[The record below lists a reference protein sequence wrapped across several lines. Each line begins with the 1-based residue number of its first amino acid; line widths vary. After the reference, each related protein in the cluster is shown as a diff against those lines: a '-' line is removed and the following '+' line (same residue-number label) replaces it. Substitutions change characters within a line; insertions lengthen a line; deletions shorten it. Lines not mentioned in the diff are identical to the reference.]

1 MTEFTDAVA
10 RICREELATFRN
22 GQLKETDEA
31 VFRRVG
37 DYWNELAK
45 QPEFKKWKGYNG
57 RSDCEFDTSGRL
69 IRNKNKPWSAAFIS
83 FVAAKAGAGDN
94 FRYGASHSVYIVR
107 ALRQAA
113 NPSSTDKFIARRHTQ
128 HAPKVGDLI
137 ACERR
142 TDTDATFDTYIDLV
156 ADDKFEAHCDFVVEI
171 DRQNRKLITIGGNVG
186 NSVSQKTWP
195 LDGQGRIGNQ
205 DPNSSIAK
213 VICIIECLL

>member
-10 RICREELATFRN
+10 RICREELASFRN

-45 QPEFKKWKGYNG
+45 QPDSKKWEGYNG
-57 RSDCEFDTSGRL
+57 HSDCEFDTSGRL
-69 IRNKNKPWSAAFIS
+69 IRNKNRPWSAAFIS

-94 FRYGASHSVYIVR
+94 
-107 ALRQAA
+107 
-113 NPSSTDKFIARRHTQ
+113 
-128 HAPKVGDLI
+128 
-137 ACERR
+137 
-142 TDTDATFDTYIDLV
+142 TDATFDTYIDLV

-195 LDGQGRIGNQ
+195 LDGQGRIGNH

-213 VICIIECLL
+213 VICIIECRL